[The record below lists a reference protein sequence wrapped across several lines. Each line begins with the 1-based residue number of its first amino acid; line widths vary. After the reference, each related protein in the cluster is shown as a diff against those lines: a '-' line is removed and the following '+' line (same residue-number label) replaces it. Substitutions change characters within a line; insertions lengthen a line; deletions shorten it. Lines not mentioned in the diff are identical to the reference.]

1 MIGQTIAGNLIFNE
15 MANATMVDIYMKAMG
30 IVLVLLGIKCLT
42 SKHEY
47 NKKIELEKR
56 RQSSMTSVAE
66 LQYFEHLVAPH
77 HGS

>member
-15 MANATMVDIYMKAMG
+15 MANASMVDIYVKLFG
-30 IVLVLLGIKCLT
+30 IVLVLLGIKFLT

-56 RQSSMTSVAE
+56 RQSMNSFMDM
-66 LQYFEHLVAPH
+66 QNFN
-77 HGS
+77 